1 MKKKKIT
8 IWLSLISTL
17 FMLTSC
23 GLFAEEEA
31 PVDSKESTEQTN
43 HSTEEQDTEEEV
55 VEKDNQEDLTT
66 WLPRPDDV
74 VYHFEGI
81 GNEYAGYTWN
91 PQFNEED
98 DYQIVK
104 DNGGT
109 VVAEIYEYD
118 VDAITRIFSRP
129 ETYFRDNF
137 TEIGNFSENQEEEV
151 ILKAPIEVGTT
162 WSNGESDYEI
172 TALDHELSV
181 PAGEYT
187 AMEVTI
193 TTDDTTTKKYYAK
206 DVGLVSEVTE
216 TEGLTVESNLEKVET
231 ETPETLPFTVYVP
244 DEQAMGMDTIEANLT
259 LNTNDPA
266 RVAITELLSGQN
278 TEYPEI
284 KLLPEGTQINYLFL
298 NDQQIVEA
306 DVSSEFVE
314 NMNAGSTGELFAIYT
329 LVNTLSDYYGSQ
341 EVLLTVDGEPY
352 EGAHMVLQEG
362 ETLQFDEEMVN

>member
-1 MKKKKIT
+1 MKKKIT

-17 FMLTSC
+17 FILASC

-31 PVDSKESTEQTN
+31 PVNSEDSTEQTN
-43 HSTEEQDTEEEV
+43 PSSEEQDTEEEV
-55 VEKDNQEDLTT
+55 AEKDNQEDLAT
-66 WLPRPDDV
+66 WLPRPDNV
-74 VYHFEGI
+74 VYSFEGI
-81 GNEYAGYTWN
+81 GNEYARYTWN
-91 PQFNEED
+91 PQFNEAD
-98 DYQIVK
+98 YYQIVK

-118 VDAITRIFSRP
+118 ADTVTRTFSRP

-137 TEIGNFSENQEEEV
+137 TEIGSFWENQEEEV

-187 AMEVTI
+187 TMEVTI

-216 TEGLTVESNLEKVET
+216 TEGLTVESNLEKIET
-231 ETPETLPFTVYVP
+231 ETPETLPFTVYIP
-244 DEQAMGMDTIEANLT
+244 DEQAMGLDTVETNLT

-284 KLLPEGTQINYLFL
+284 NLLPEGTQINYLFL
-298 NDQQIVEA
+298 NDQQLVEA

-329 LVNTLSDYYGSQ
+329 LVNTLSDYYGSP

-352 EGAHMVLQEG
+352 EGAHIVLQEG